1 MGTEAYRSLYG
12 DLTKL
17 KDRSLLDNPA
27 GGSGADVALL
37 NLLLAVSE
45 AVDRHCNRH
54 FYALTETRRFDGPG
68 EAVLP
73 LPDVIAVSSLRS
85 DDDETGGYGA
95 SWQSSEY
102 QLLPLNASPEEH
114 WGRPYHALRVR
125 GNGPRQRFER
135 GPARYEV
142 RGRWG
147 FGERLEYSGSRLRS
161 SVSAGAT
168 LLDVTRGSD
177 FAVGQT
183 VAAGSERMLVRAIS
197 SNRITVRRGLNGT
210 QARQHSLNAVLSIVR
225 WPAPVERAALIN
237 AARLWTRAPAFEP
250 FYVDADLDTDVRLL
264 LEPYRLGGV
273 A

>member
-17 KDRSLLDNPA
+17 KDVSLLDNPA

-37 NLLLAVSE
+37 NLLHAVAE

-54 FYALTETRRFDGPG
+54 FYALTETRWFDGTG
-68 EAVLP
+68 ETVLP
-73 LPDVIAVSSLRS
+73 LPDAIAVSSVRS
-85 DDDETGGYGA
+85 DDDETGNYST
-95 SWQSSEY
+95 SWASSEY
-102 QLLPLNASPEEH
+102 HLLPLNASPEEH

-142 RGRWG
+142 QGRWG
-147 FGERLEYSGSRLRS
+147 FGERLEYARSRLRS
-161 SVSAGAT
+161 SLSETAT
-168 LLDVTRGSD
+168 LLDVSNGAD

-183 VAAGSERMLVRAIS
+183 IAAGPERMLVRTVS
-197 SNRITVRRGLNGT
+197 SNRLTVTRGLNGT
-210 QARQHSLNAVLSIVR
+210 SPQQHSLNDTLYIVR
-225 WPAPVERAALIN
+225 WPAPIERAALIN

>member
-1 MGTEAYRSLYG
+1 MEAYRSLYG

-27 GGSGADVALL
+27 GGSGADTALFS
-37 NLLLAVSE
+37 LLLATSE
-45 AVDRHCNRH
+45 AVDRFCNRH
-54 FYALTETRRFDGPG
+54 FYALTETRYFDGPG

-73 LPDVIAVSSLRS
+73 LPDAIAVSSLRS
-85 DDDETGGYGA
+85 DDDESGHYRT
-95 SWQSSEY
+95 SWRSSEY
-102 QLLPLNASPEEH
+102 HLLPLNASPEEH
-114 WGRPYHALRVR
+114 WGRPHNALRVR

-142 RGRWG
+142 SGRWG
-147 FGERLEYSGSRLRS
+147 FGERLEYGGARLRS
-161 SVSAGAT
+161 STLETTT
-168 LLDVTRGSD
+168 LLEVSGTSN

-183 VAAGSERMLVRAIS
+183 IAIGSERMLVRS
-197 SNRITVRRGLNGT
+197 LSLNRLTVTRGLNGT
-210 QARQHSLNAVLSIVR
+210 APYRHGSNGVISIVR

-264 LEPYRLGGV
+264 LEPYRVGGV

>member
-1 MGTEAYRSLYG
+1 MEAYRSLYG

-17 KDRSLLDNPA
+17 KDASLLDNPA
-27 GGSGADVALL
+27 GGTGADRALFS
-37 NLLLAVSE
+37 LLLATSE

-54 FYALTETRRFDGPG
+54 FYALTETRWFDGPG

-85 DDDETGGYGA
+85 DDDESGHYRTEW
-95 SWQSSEY
+95 SRSEY
-102 QLLPLNASPEEH
+102 RLLPLNASPEEH
-114 WGRPYHALRVR
+114 WGRPHNALRVR

-147 FGERLEYSGSRLRS
+147 FGERLEYAGARLRS
-161 SVSAGAT
+161 TTSETTTS
-168 LLDVTRGSD
+168 LDVSSTVNL
-177 FAVGQT
+177 AVGQT
-183 VAAGSERMLVRAIS
+183 IAAGAERMLVRALS
-197 SNRITVRRGLNGT
+197 TNRLTVTRGLNGT
-210 QARQHSLNAVLSIVR
+210 SPQQHALNATLSVVR

-237 AARLWTRAPAFEP
+237 AARMWTRAPAFEP